1 MLINIIEEIA
11 VGTVIALVSS
21 MIVWLYHIRQLYA
34 SAPVL
39 FQNHTDDSQYPV
51 YQIVISNR
59 GNQVE
64 ENVRVELDPSVQ
76 ANIVASSLTD
86 VILVNHVIHIMR
98 IHKKQEVNL
107 LLQIRSGFFDS
118 SKILSVSSNE
128 TTGKICKSPHDIPFN
143 YGVSALIISL
153 LIGICPIF
161 YYTGQIID
169 YVTDKLDERNLS
181 GISNQGWGNLD
192 AYQES
197 DLRKSYSDNE
207 FPVRLLGIRKK
218 SDYSDV
224 SIPDSLKRIW
234 PQLNQNSLLLN
245 YEVNNKTASD
255 LGVLAFRQG
264 AYNTPPFYRNVPPM
278 SKAVIIIPVRTVP
291 ASGNIRIEFMFRL
304 HADWMDRIDHT
315 FNPAI
320 LDGTVIRPAEEHQPS
335 GKTGTAPAH

>member
-1 MLINIIEEIA
+1 MLIDILEEIT
-11 VGTVIALVSS
+11 VGTVIVLVSS
-21 MIVWLYHIRQLYA
+21 MIAWLYHIRQLYA

-39 FQNHTDDSQYPV
+39 FQNSTDNNEYPV

-64 ENVRVELDPSVQ
+64 DNVRVELDPSVQ

-86 VILVNHVIHIMR
+86 VILVNHVIHVMR

-107 LLQIRSGFFDS
+107 LLQIRSDTFDS
-118 SKILSVSSNE
+118 SKILSVSSSE
-128 TTGKICKSPHDIPFN
+128 TAGKICKSPRDIPFN

-153 LIGICPIF
+153 LIGLCPVL
-161 YYTGQIID
+161 YYTGQVID
-169 YVTDKLDERNLS
+169 YIADKLDERNLT
-181 GISNQGWGNLD
+181 GVSNLGWSNLD

-197 DLRKSYSDNE
+197 ELRKSYSDSE

-224 SIPDSLKRIW
+224 SVPDNLKRIW
-234 PQLNQNSLLLN
+234 PHLNQNSLLLN

-264 AYNTPPFYRNVPPM
+264 EYNAQPFYRNVPPM